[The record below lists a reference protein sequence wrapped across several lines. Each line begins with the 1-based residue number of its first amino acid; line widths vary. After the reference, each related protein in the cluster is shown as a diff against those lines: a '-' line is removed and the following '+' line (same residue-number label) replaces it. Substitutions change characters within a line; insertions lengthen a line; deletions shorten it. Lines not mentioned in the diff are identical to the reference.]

1 MFWPTS
7 VGQPAPSTGFREV
20 SLESNRVN
28 CAPAVNV
35 SLPVTKK
42 HKGTRKTVNLK
53 DHSKIK
59 TNKKETRNK
68 WLEIISL
75 PQEKDMY
82 IYDPK

>member
-1 MFWPTS
+1 M
-7 VGQPAPSTGFREV
+7 
-20 SLESNRVN
+20 N
-28 CAPAVNV
+28 
-35 SLPVTKK
+35 
-42 HKGTRKTVNLK
+42 K
-53 DHSKIK
+53 DYFKCFKIK